1 MHATITKVI
10 ILLSFTGLLSN
21 SELSKSESDD
31 ASKSAA
37 ISGAGNVRFL
47 HNSAL
52 HYLILALVLE
62 DQKSGVK
69 IRPQQ
74 NERSFWHTSAAYSII
89 VIIVIIVIIITVI
102 INQYKPPAVLQDK
115 TSAYIMRRKY
125 AKQSL
130 SASVL
135 VHANLAEK
143 RFKEIAM
150 KAPAR
155 KTERDMP
162 TQ

>member
-10 ILLSFTGLLSN
+10 ILLSFSGLLSN

-37 ISGAGNVRFL
+37 ISAAGNFRFL

-74 NERSFWHTSAAYSII
+74 NERSF
-89 VIIVIIVIIITVI
+89 
-102 INQYKPPAVLQDK
+102 
-115 TSAYIMRRKY
+115 
-125 AKQSL
+125 
-130 SASVL
+130 
-135 VHANLAEK
+135 
-143 RFKEIAM
+143 
-150 KAPAR
+150 
-155 KTERDMP
+155 
-162 TQ
+162 